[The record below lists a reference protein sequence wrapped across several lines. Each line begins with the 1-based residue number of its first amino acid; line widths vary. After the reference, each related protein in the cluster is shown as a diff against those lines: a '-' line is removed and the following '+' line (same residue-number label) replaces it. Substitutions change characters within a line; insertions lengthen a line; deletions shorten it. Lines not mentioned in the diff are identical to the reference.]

1 MAFDQLLEWDGHL
14 FLDGARVVD
23 VTADVEEL
31 GSCVTLATEASEPV
45 ATAAANGWCDGYCLD
60 VGDGGWTA
68 KETDVSWEGWLETW
82 LSLLA
87 FERLDQSLQLK

>member
-1 MAFDQLLEWDGHL
+1 MAFDQLLKWDRHL

-31 GSCVTLATEASEPV
+31 RAGVALATKASEPIA
-45 ATAAANGWCDGYCLD
+45 ATATNSWRDGHCLD

-68 KETDVSWEGWLETW
+68 EETDVGWEGWLETW
-82 LSLLA
+82 LSLFS
-87 FERLDQSLQLK
+87 FERFDQSL

>member
-1 MAFDQLLEWDGHL
+1 MAFDQLLERDGHL

-31 GSCVTLATEASEPV
+31 GSGVALATKASEPV
-45 ATAAANGWCDGYCLD
+45 AAAATNGWCDGHCLD

-68 KETDVSWEGWLETW
+68 EETDVSWEGWLETW

-87 FERLDQSLQLK
+87 FQRFNQSL